1 MIKIYANIAPKEGS
15 QGSNEVNI
23 FWFKHHEI
31 LNFPERSKII
41 KFNCF
46 FKKTRIHVNS
56 IA

>member
-46 FKKTRIHVNS
+46 FKKTKIHVNS